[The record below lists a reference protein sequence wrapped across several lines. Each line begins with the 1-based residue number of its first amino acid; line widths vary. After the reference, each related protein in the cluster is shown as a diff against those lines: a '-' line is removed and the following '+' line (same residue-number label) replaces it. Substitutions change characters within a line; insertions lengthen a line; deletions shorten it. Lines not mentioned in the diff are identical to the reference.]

1 MQKLSR
7 EKCSFLFFEDGG
19 ERGHC
24 FLMAEVAAVVL
35 AAGKGKRMKSSL
47 PKVMHR
53 VGGKFLIRHVLDALE
68 EAGIKDIVLVVGH
81 GAEIVRS
88 SLGEG
93 YRYVLQG
100 EQLGTAHAVWQAK
113 DALSEECRTVVVVCG
128 DTPLLSSATL
138 RSLIEQH
145 QRNQAQ
151 ATVLSAVF
159 KNPTGYGRIVRNEDG
174 EWERIVEES
183 DASAA
188 EKAICEGNTGTYC
201 FEREWLF
208 KALPYVGKGN
218 AQGEYYLPDVL
229 LVLKRWGQKVQVLPL
244 AAEEEALGIN
254 SRQQLAEIEKIL
266 RERTLE
272 RLMEEG
278 VTIVDPASTFVDTA
292 VEVGRDTIIYPF
304 TFLEGKT
311 RVGANCRLGPF
322 ARIVDSSLGEEVE
335 VQNSVI
341 LQSTLG
347 NRCTVGPFAYLRP
360 DTCLADGVKVGD
372 FVEIK
377 KSQVGEGSKIPHLSY
392 VGDAVIGK
400 NVNIGAGTITCNYD
414 GVNKFVTLIEDE
426 AFIGSN
432 TNLVAPVKIGASAV
446 TGAGSTI
453 TKDVPAGAL
462 AVERSRQKI
471 VVNWKRGKIR
481 HAGGEQKNPAE

>member
-1 MQKLSR
+1 
-7 EKCSFLFFEDGG
+7 
-19 ERGHC
+19 
-24 FLMAEVAAVVL
+24 MAEIAAVVL
-35 AAGKGKRMKSSL
+35 AAGKGKRMKSAL

-53 VGGKFLIRHVLDALE
+53 VGGKFLVQHVLDALK
-68 EAGIKDIVLVVGH
+68 EAGIEEIVLVVGH
-81 GAEIVRS
+81 GAETVKS
-88 SLGEG
+88 ALGEG
-93 YRYVLQG
+93 YRYVLQE
-100 EQLGTAHAVWQAK
+100 EQLGTAHAVWQAR

-128 DTPLLSSATL
+128 DTPLLSSVTL
-138 RSLIEQH
+138 RSLIAKHREG
-145 QRNQAQ
+145 QAQ

-159 KNPTGYGRIVRNEDG
+159 KNPAGYGRIVRDENG

-183 DASAA
+183 DASPA

-201 FEREWLF
+201 FDREWLF
-208 KALPYVGKGN
+208 KALPYVGRGN

-229 LVLKRWGQKVQVLPL
+229 LILKQWGQKVQVLPL

-266 RERTLE
+266 RWRTLE

-278 VTIVDPASTFVDTA
+278 VTVLDPSSTFVDA
-292 VEVGRDTIIYPF
+292 GVEVGRDTVIYPF

-311 RVGANCRLGPF
+311 RVGASCRLGPF
-322 ARIVDSSLGEEVE
+322 TRIVDSSLGSEVE

-341 LQSTLG
+341 LQSILG
-347 NRCTVGPFAYLRP
+347 DRCTVGPFAYLRP
-360 DTCLADGVKVGD
+360 ETRLADGVKVGD

-377 KSQVGEGSKIPHLSY
+377 KSTVGEGSKIPHLSY

-400 NVNIGAGTITCNYD
+400 DVNIGAGTITCNYD
-414 GVNKFVTLIEDE
+414 GANKFVTLIEDG

-462 AVERSRQKI
+462 AVERSQQKI
-471 VVNWKRGKIR
+471 VNNWKKKRMVRK
-481 HAGGEQKNPAE
+481 GEEDKKLEG